1 MQINRQMGNVNRNS
15 GGGNNGSMENIT
27 GGGER
32 KSSLASGNGK
42 LSSRESQKQ

>member
-1 MQINRQMGNVNRNS
+1 MGHANRNN
-15 GGGNNGSMENIT
+15 GGGLGSNGSMESINGG